1 MPRLIVTYC
10 VICGDIPKGLFFFLG
25 GGAVN
30 LGKGESGEVGG
41 RMGGMEAGEA
51 WVVCNV

>member
-1 MPRLIVTYC
+1 MSYV
-10 VICGDIPKGLFFFLG
+10 VIFQKACSFFWG

-41 RMGGMEAGEA
+41 RMGRMEAGEA